1 MLIVRSLLLA
11 ASLCADCFAVSLCS
25 SLTLKNV
32 RGRDIAGVALSFAVI
47 QTALL
52 ALGWGFG
59 YLFVGLLAG
68 ISKFIGAA
76 LLIYVAA
83 GMLRDGISNRSESRD
98 LNGLRNVVIGG
109 LATSIDAL
117 AVGCSQSLSG
127 AAFPQILPLLIS
139 VFAITL
145 LSVVLGI
152 RLGSRVGIRF
162 GRPAV
167 IAGGAVLLAI
177 AAVILLQ
184 GLELL

>member
-1 MLIVRSLLLA
+1 MFIVRSILLA

-25 SLTLKNV
+25 SLTLRNV
-32 RGRDIAGVALSFAVI
+32 RGRDIAGVALAFAVI

-52 ALGWGFG
+52 AVGWGFG
-59 YLFVGLLAG
+59 YLFVGLLSS
-68 ISKFIGAA
+68 ISKFAGAA
-76 LLIYVAA
+76 LLFYVAG
-83 GMLRDGISNRSESRD
+83 GMLRDGIAGASESRD
-98 LNGLRNVVIGG
+98 LNGLRNVVVAG

-127 AAFPQILPLLIS
+127 TSFEQIFPLLSS

-145 LSVVLGI
+145 FSVVLGI
-152 RLGSRVGIRF
+152 RLGSRAGIRF

-177 AAVILLQ
+177 ASVILLQ
-184 GLELL
+184 GLGVL